1 MRTDAGLFMNTER
14 NAMLRLWDA
23 PLNDQEVSVRE
34 VGVNPSLVR
43 AVNVAFAVGLMVLTL
58 PVLLLAMLAVR
69 LTSSGPV
76 IYRQVRVGMDRRTR
90 GNQPECRRGEDIGG
104 RPFTIYKLR
113 TMVVDAEQGTG
124 AVWATSNDPR
134 ITPVGK
140 FLRATRIDELPQ
152 LWNVLR
158 GDMNLVGPRP
168 ERPSIVLLL
177 KEEVDGYA
185 LRHRVRPGITGLAQ
199 VSQAYDSNVDDV
211 RRKVSYDLTY
221 LNQRT
226 LSTDIRILARTVPVI
241 LKRFGAN

>member
-1 MRTDAGLFMNTER
+1 MRTDTGLLMNTER

-23 PLNDQEVSVRE
+23 PFIDQDVSVRE
-34 VGVNPSLVR
+34 VGVNPDLVR
-43 AVNVAFAVGLMVLTL
+43 AANVAFAGALMVLTL

-69 LTSSGPV
+69 LTSRGPV
-76 IYRQVRVGMDRRTR
+76 IYRQVRVGLDRRTR
-90 GNQPECRRGEDIGG
+90 GNQSECRRGENIGG

-134 ITPVGK
+134 ITPVGS

-168 ERPSIVLLL
+168 ERPSIVMML
-177 KEEVDGYA
+177 KDEVDGYT

-211 RRKVSYDLTY
+211 RRKVSFDLTY
-221 LNQRT
+221 LNQRA
-226 LSTDIRILARTVPVI
+226 LSTDIKILARTVPVI